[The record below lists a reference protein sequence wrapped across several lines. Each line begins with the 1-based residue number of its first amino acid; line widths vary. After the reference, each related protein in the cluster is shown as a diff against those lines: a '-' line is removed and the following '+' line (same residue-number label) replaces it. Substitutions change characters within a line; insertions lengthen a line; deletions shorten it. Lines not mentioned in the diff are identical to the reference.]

1 MVKEWQAVNFDWT
14 LRRMQR
20 AVKRQPA
27 PLVALGGAF
36 ALLVLLMGAARVVSQ
51 IADSVLPRL
60 AENVH
65 VIAYLRDD
73 MTADKAQALAEIV
86 SRVPGVERVRA
97 VDSAEALARLRAE
110 AKSMGGVAEFLDGVE
125 EGFLPRSLE
134 VRLQATTSLSER
146 AVALAER
153 LRRIPGIAE
162 VDAMEDGLARLRSV
176 LGLLRGLGWSL
187 FGLAVVAG
195 VAVLVLPLVQGRQR
209 RQQEVAVLTLLGE
222 TPAGIRRP
230 WALAGGLSAVAGALS
245 AWLVLWLAHLT
256 LSSSLAAVLG
266 SWVPGPLP
274 FVAWHEMLLATV
286 IALFAGFW
294 IGQRA
299 MPSLKG
305 RYV

>member
-1 MVKEWQAVNFDWT
+1 M
-14 LRRMQR
+14 
-20 AVKRQPA
+20 KRQPA

-286 IALFAGFW
+286 VALFAGFW